1 MLRFTNKENNYF
13 TPVIKHFV
21 GSEKWEEEGCEK
33 IKWRSLKG
41 LLLMDVLRPCVVVCE
56 EVLRMSLWKSPLNLR
71 GV

>member
-33 IKWRSLKG
+33 IKTEIIEGIIVDGCAPALCGR
-41 LLLMDVLRPCVVVCE
+41 V
-56 EVLRMSLWKSPLNLR
+56 
-71 GV
+71 